1 MTHDEL
7 VIVGP
12 SRWRIAPDP
21 RADIVGQVRVS
32 VRGGGLRESTVEV
45 PGQDGVVSTKLGY
58 SPAEVTVEVRVA
70 DFGQLD
76 RIRRFAEVYRNRR
89 GAEKHT
95 PVQLV
100 HPATHRWGIREVY
113 LVDLEEAP
121 LDWREGYRLTLRF
134 QEWWPET
141 KTKKAA
147 KQQGGGA
154 GDEGGLLGQGV
165 SVLEVDRPS
174 KSPPPPPKR

>member
-1 MTHDEL
+1 M
-7 VIVGP
+7 
-12 SRWRIAPDP
+12 
-21 RADIVGQVRVS
+21 
-32 VRGGGLRESTVEV
+32 
-45 PGQDGVVSTKLGY
+45 
-58 SPAEVTVEVRVA
+58 A

-113 LVDLEEAP
+113 LVDPEEAP

-134 QEWWPET
+134 REWWPET
-141 KTKKAA
+141 RTKKAT
-147 KQQGGGA
+147 KQQGD
-154 GDEGGLLGQGV
+154 GDGLLGQGV

-174 KSPPPPPKR
+174 KSPPPPKR